1 MNKIE
6 QTEEVVKV
14 EEKIEVVEQQ
24 PETEEQQMAE
34 EEPEAKLG
42 VDFPFGPSSG
52 GEIVETGI
60 KFACEKDNES
70 NGKILKLI
78 FKIFYLFN

>member
-14 EEKIEVVEQQ
+14 EEKIEVVEQ
-24 PETEEQQMAE
+24 PETEDKEQQMAE

-42 VDFPFGPSSG
+42 VDFPFGPSNG

-70 NGKILKLI
+70 NGKLLNIKL
-78 FKIFYLFN
+78 FKLYY